1 MRRKLEDRHI
11 RKIQK
16 SGRSYF
22 VRLPI
27 ELVRKYGWQ
36 EKQKLVVEEAPR
48 KRITIR
54 DWKK

>member
-22 VRLPI
+22 IRLPI